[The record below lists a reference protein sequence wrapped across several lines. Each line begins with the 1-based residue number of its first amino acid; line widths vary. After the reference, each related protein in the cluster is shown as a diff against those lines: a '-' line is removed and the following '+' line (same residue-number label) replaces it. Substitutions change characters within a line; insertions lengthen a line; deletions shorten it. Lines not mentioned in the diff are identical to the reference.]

1 MANQDK
7 KVHAQYGCRKFLST
21 NDYHCRRLA
30 DKSVFHTLIW
40 KSFVLHA
47 RMSEQVSN
55 TFNSRAILVAHFSY
69 VQLQDYNLTIKYYF
83 VIYFYFEGNE
93 STKLRFCQRN
103 FMRVLCYVVYVLRG
117 NPLMCLGP
125 HCMYKP
131 SKKKILSTN
140 YCYCRCFAD

>member
-93 STKLRFCQRN
+93 STTHGFHISLLQSACFHHILCELVHCFEVTIATRFRCIV
-103 FMRVLCYVVYVLRG
+103 FE
-117 NPLMCLGP
+117 
-125 HCMYKP
+125 
-131 SKKKILSTN
+131 TA
-140 YCYCRCFAD
+140 CR